1 MKKPPKRFSLPVPKL
16 SQAMLDAFQKPVEE
30 IIRANDLRLERQAER
45 LIARG
50 YRIGELI
57 NVVKPILQQKPPK
70 FEDGKLSMYPRG
82 DIQPIAD
89 APPAWILRL
98 RRAWRMFFPY
108 KPLERNRP

>member
-1 MKKPPKRFSLPVPKL
+1 MKKAQRFSLPDPNL
-16 SQAMLDAFQKPVEE
+16 SRAILDALQKPVQE

-57 NVVKPILQQKPPK
+57 NVVKPILQQRSPRI
-70 FEDGKLSMYPRG
+70 EDGKLSMDPWG

-89 APPAWILRL
+89 GPPAWMLRL

-108 KPLERNRP
+108 DPMRRKQ